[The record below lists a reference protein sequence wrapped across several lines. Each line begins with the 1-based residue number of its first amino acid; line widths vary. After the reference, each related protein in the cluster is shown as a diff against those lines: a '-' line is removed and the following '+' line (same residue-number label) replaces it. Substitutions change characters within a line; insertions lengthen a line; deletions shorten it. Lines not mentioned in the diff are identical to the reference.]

1 MSIRRK
7 LLAHGLA
14 AVLGAAVVMLA
25 YHLAPRADW
34 KRDRWER

>member
-14 AVLGAAVVMLA
+14 AVIGAGLVMLA
-25 YHLAPRADW
+25 FHLAPRADW
-34 KRDRWER
+34 RRMGPD